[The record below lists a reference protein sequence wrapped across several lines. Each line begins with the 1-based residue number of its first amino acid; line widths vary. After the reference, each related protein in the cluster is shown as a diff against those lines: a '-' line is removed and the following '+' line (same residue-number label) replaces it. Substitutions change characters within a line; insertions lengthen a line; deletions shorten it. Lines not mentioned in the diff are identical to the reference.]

1 MSMKELIKD
10 IQKKINVTADGIIGP
25 KTIEAIAKNLNVQI
39 ASVQIDTIKNIQKKI
54 GVTTDGIL
62 GPKSLTAIKN
72 CLTGDDLIEKYIN
85 KPIKFSKVNYKAK
98 MIKQSEVRT
107 NKSIF
112 GKAGDESV
120 LVTVPVPENYP
131 LKYEGKR
138 VKSIR
143 IHKLVADRLVAALT
157 DIINHYGEDIEKIAP
172 GTCVYD
178 GSYYFRNTRNGSSQ
192 SIHSW
197 GLAIDFDASNN
208 MLKTKWE
215 NARLGQPIYKPFWDI
230 LEYHGFLSLGRR
242 QGTDVMHCQATL
254 WG

>member
-1 MSMKELIKD
+1 MKELIKD
-10 IQKKINVTADGIIGP
+10 IQKKINVVADGIIGP
-25 KTIEAIAKNLNVQI
+25 KTIEAIAKKLNAQV
-39 ASVQIDTIKNIQKKI
+39 ASEQVVTIKNIQKKI

-62 GPKSLTAIKN
+62 GPKSLAAIKN

-85 KPIKFSKVNYKAK
+85 KPIKFSKVNYKVK
-98 MIKQSEVRT
+98 TIKQSEIRT

-120 LVTVPVPENYP
+120 LVAVQVPENYP
-131 LKYEGKR
+131 LKYEGKQ

-143 IHKLVADRLVAALT
+143 IHKLVADRLAAALN
-157 DIINHYGEDIEKIAP
+157 DIINHYGEDIEKVAP
-172 GTCVYD
+172 GACVYD
-178 GSYYFRNTRNGSSQ
+178 GSYYFRNTRNGTSQ

>member
-10 IQKKINVTADGIIGP
+10 IQKKINVVVDGIIGP
-25 KTIEAIAKNLNVQI
+25 KTIEAIAKNLNVSI
-39 ASVQIDTIKNIQKKI
+39 ASEQVGTIKNIQKKI

-62 GPKSLTAIKN
+62 GPKSLAAIKN
-72 CLTGDDLIEKYIN
+72 CLTGDDLTEKYIN
-85 KPIKFSKVNYKAK
+85 KPIKFSKVNYKVK
-98 MIKQSEVRT
+98 TIKQSEVRT

-120 LVTVPVPENYP
+120 LVAVQVPENYP
-131 LKYEGKR
+131 LKYEGKQ

-143 IHKLVADRLVAALT
+143 IHKLVADRLAAALN
-157 DIINHYGEDIEKIAP
+157 DIINHYGEDIEKVAP
-172 GTCVYD
+172 GACVYD
-178 GSYYFRNTRNGSSQ
+178 GSYYFRNTRNGTSQ